1 MAKDFFSL
9 PEAAAIL
16 GISRIAVFK
25 KVRKGQL
32 QAIRIGRNWV
42 IAASV
47 LESYGKFSIPPP
59 PPVKQPAKH
68 HETPTRSYSLSPD
81 KEMDDMGWD

>member
-9 PEAAAIL
+9 PEAAAML

-25 KVRKGQL
+25 KVRKSQIE
-32 QAIRIGRNWV
+32 AIRIGRNWA

-47 LESYGKFSIPPP
+47 LNSYGKNPLPPP
-59 PPVKQPAKH
+59 AAAKRPPKH
-68 HETPTRSYSLSPD
+68 HETKTDNVFLPPD

>member
-1 MAKDFFSL
+1 MQKDFYSL
-9 PEAAAIL
+9 PEAAGVL

-32 QAIRIGRNWV
+32 QAIRIGRNWA

-47 LESYGKFSIPPP
+47 LDSYGKFSIPPASAETRLPKTDKTKSTAP
-59 PPVKQPAKH
+59 PP
-68 HETPTRSYSLSPD
+68 SPD
-81 KEMDDMGWD
+81 SEMNDMGWD

>member
-9 PEAAAIL
+9 PEAAALL

-25 KVRKGQL
+25 KVRKSQL
-32 QAIRIGRNWV
+32 QAIRIGRNWA

-47 LESYGKFSIPPP
+47 LNSYGKIPPP
-59 PPVKQPAKH
+59 SPSTAKQPAKH
-68 HETPTRSYSLSPD
+68 HETKTGNYFPSPD